1 MNSCTLWVVT
11 TADKVAP
18 TELAALAQLGCSE
31 LAGAIR
37 GVAKV
42 HRAVT
47 DRVFAV
53 TDRLGGS
60 SSRSAHL
67 VHDAVADTTYE
78 SLSAMLEAIAEV
90 GATLPEPRHS
100 PSEGSRGALVL
111 AILDGLIGD
120 SLADQRSPLAQP
132 MSIRVDG
139 MPVAVEAEALR
150 AAFPEATGHI
160 VVFLHGLMESEHAWR
175 RGNRPTYGERLATDI
190 GATEVRLRFNTGRH
204 ISDNGRE
211 LAALLNDLML
221 QWPVPV
227 SRLTLIGHS
236 MGGLIIRS
244 ACHSAAT
251 QHAYWCG
258 LVTETVSLGTP
269 HFGAP
274 LARTVHFAAGALRS
288 VSVTA
293 PFGNLLGRRSAG
305 VRDLFHG
312 SLVDDDWSGRDPDA
326 FRQHPAT
333 AVPLLP
339 QARHLFV
346 TASLTR
352 DPNHPLGRF
361 IGDGLVLTPSGRGES
376 RARSVGFTTEHGL
389 HLGGASHFTLLNDDD
404 VYRWLLEH
412 LRPRRALPPGRS
424 QNAAKWG
431 VA

>member
-1 MNSCTLWVVT
+1 MNSRTLCVVT
-11 TADKVAP
+11 DNIAP
-18 TELAALAQLGCSE
+18 NELAALAQLGCSE

-42 HRAVT
+42 HHAVT

-67 VHDAVADTTYE
+67 LHDAVAGTTYN
-78 SLSAMLEAIAEV
+78 SVSAVLDAISEV
-90 GATLPEPRHS
+90 GAVLPEPRRS
-100 PSEGSRGALVL
+100 PSEGSRGAQVV
-111 AILDGLIGD
+111 AVLDGLIGD

-132 MSIRVDG
+132 MSIRVG
-139 MPVAVEAEALR
+139 GAAVAVEAEALR
-150 AAFPEATGHI
+150 AAFPEARGHV
-160 VVFLHGLMESEHAWR
+160 VVFLHGLMESEFAWR
-175 RGNRPTYGERLATDI
+175 RGNRPTYGERLAADI
-190 GATEVRLRFNTGRH
+190 DATEVRLRFNTGRH

-211 LAALLNDLML
+211 LAVLLNDLTL

-227 SRLTLIGHS
+227 TRLTLVGHS

-251 QHAYWCG
+251 ENAYWCG
-258 LVTETVSLGTP
+258 LVTETVGLGTP

-274 LARTVHFAAGALRS
+274 LARTVHFATGALRS

-293 PFGNLLGRRSAG
+293 PFGNLLARRSAG

-326 FRQHPAT
+326 FRQNPA
-333 AVPLLP
+333 AAIPLLP
-339 QARHLFV
+339 HARHLFV

-352 DPNHPLGRF
+352 DPSHPLGRL

-376 RARSVGFTTEHGL
+376 RARSVGFDIDHGL
-389 HLGGASHFTLLNDDD
+389 HLGGASHFTLLNDDA

-412 LRPRRALPPGRS
+412 LRPRRALPPGRG
-424 QNAAKWG
+424 QNAAKWS